1 MLVDATPDGVVG
13 GLGDGPGN
21 GSIFGGGE
29 LCDGGGGGGGGGPG
43 SAGVTVGGMLDVGAL
58 GFEGLP
64 PDVVDAVD
72 GAFAVPANQ

>member
-1 MLVDATPDGVVG
+1 
-13 GLGDGPGN
+13 
-21 GSIFGGGE
+21 
-29 LCDGGGGGGGGGPG
+29 
-43 SAGVTVGGMLDVGAL
+43 MLDVGAV